1 MRRVKK
7 KKQSVSMKT
16 KIWLLLMLALIG
28 GGVWFYRSEYKN
40 RLVKG
45 TQESYVGL
53 MEKMQLVLKQ
63 AVIEGHIRTKKED
76 INAATELSL
85 GMPIFDVDLK
95 EIHEKVSALPWIKS
109 VLVERQ
115 LPSSLVIMITEKT
128 PIAMWQNNKKY
139 MPLDEEGHPIPDE
152 KTKLSD
158 LILVVGGDA
167 PEHTVELLNTL
178 KNYPLIRER
187 VKSAVRVGNR
197 RWNLRLDA
205 VDGLVVELPEKD
217 VANALER
224 LQKSIQ
230 EDKLF
235 QKDITSVNLREGDR
249 LIVTTGGKK

>member
-7 KKQSVSMKT
+7 KKQTISLKSKVWFL
-16 KIWLLLMLALIG
+16 IVLALIG

-40 RLVKG
+40 RLVKEA
-45 TQESYVGL
+45 QESYVGL
-53 MEKMQLVLKQ
+53 MEKMQLVLKK
-63 AVIEGHIRTKKED
+63 VKVKGHIRTELKD
-76 INAATELSL
+76 IHQVTNLSQS
-85 GMPIFDVDLK
+85 MPIFDVDLK
-95 EIHEKVSALPWIKS
+95 EIHEKISALPWIKS
-109 VLVERQ
+109 VLIERQ
-115 LPSSLVIMITEKT
+115 LPSSLVITVMEKT